1 MKTTGKPC
9 FNCTINVVQ
18 KYSYVLECLEVGV
31 VDGDIVGIVEVHH
44 IVAPLV
50 ARRGEVSS
58 VSTNLKQC

>member
-1 MKTTGKPC
+1 M
-9 FNCTINVVQ
+9 VQ

-58 VSTNLKQC
+58 VSTNLKQ